1 MKENLGVYK
10 MIIQILKLIWAI
22 VAFIIVVLVVLFN
35 VVTGLGEKA
44 KKELID
50 SFIKDCLFIL

>member
-1 MKENLGVYK
+1 MKESLGVYK

-22 VAFIIVVLVVLFN
+22 VGFVVVVLVVLFN
-35 VVTGLGEKA
+35 VITGLGEKA

-50 SFIKDCLFIL
+50 SFIKNCLFIL